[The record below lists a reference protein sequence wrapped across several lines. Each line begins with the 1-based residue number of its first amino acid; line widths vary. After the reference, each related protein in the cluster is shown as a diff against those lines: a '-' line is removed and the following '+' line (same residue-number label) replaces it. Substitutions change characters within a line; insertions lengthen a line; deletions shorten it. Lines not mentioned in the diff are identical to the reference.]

1 MISFNKIIELLK
13 KISTILRSC
22 GESNWLPA
30 IENFISKDPD
40 VIKATKEYFI
50 EQNKVIKENNI
61 YQAFYP
67 LQTSVNFE
75 HGKFSVTGILRRN
88 TGNVFV
94 SEERKVMDFD
104 FIVKNGQLVIKKFGV
119 K

>member
-1 MISFNKIIELLK
+1 MN
-13 KISTILRSC
+13 
-22 GESNWLPA
+22 
-30 IENFISKDPD
+30 
-40 VIKATKEYFI
+40 V
-50 EQNKVIKENNI
+50 
-61 YQAFYP
+61 
-67 LQTSVNFE
+67 E